1 MRMLPFALASLL
13 AVIGGPAPDVR
24 AAPPQPT
31 GALHERDF
39 DWEIGTWATDVCVL
53 RNPLSGQAPRWAQY
67 RGTSVVRA
75 LLAGRWNFVELSVVG
90 SSGTIEGGS
99 LRLFNPQSRQWS
111 LNFASLKGGVL
122 TAPVYGAFDSGGR
135 GMFTGADV
143 LEGRAIMVRFIIT
156 RPSANQA
163 RFEQAYSADGGVTWE
178 NNWIAVDNR
187 RNSGSALPFSKLDPL
202 RQGLPDQ
209 QGSGSAARSSLC
221 PSGTD
226 QNR

>member
-1 MRMLPFALASLL
+1 MRILPFALASLL

-24 AAPPQPT
+24 AAPPRPT

-53 RNPLSGQAPRWAQY
+53 RNPLSGQAPQWAEY
-67 RGTSVVRA
+67 RGTSVVRG
-75 LLAGRWNFVELSVVG
+75 LLAGRWNFVELSVAG

-135 GMFTGADV
+135 GMFTGTDV

-156 RPSANQA
+156 RPSANEA
-163 RFEQAYSADGGVTWE
+163 RFEQAYSIDGGRTWE
-178 NNWIAVDNR
+178 SNWIAIDIRMNG
-187 RNSGSALPFSKLDPL
+187 GSALPYSNFDPL
-202 RQGLPDQ
+202 RQGLPDEL
-209 QGSGSAARSSLC
+209 GSRGAARPSPC
-221 PSGTD
+221 PNGANL
-226 QNR
+226 NR

>member
-1 MRMLPFALASLL
+1 MRILPFALASLL

-24 AAPPQPT
+24 AAPPRPT

-53 RNPLSGQAPRWAQY
+53 RNPLSGQAPQWAEY
-67 RGTSVVRA
+67 RGTSVVRG
-75 LLAGRWNFVELSVVG
+75 LLAGRWNFVELSVAG

-135 GMFTGADV
+135 GMFTGTDV
-143 LEGRAIMVRFIIT
+143 LEDGPQHLALRLRESRF
-156 RPSANQA
+156 SAQPLDVPI
-163 RFEQAYSADGGVTWE
+163 RLPVLQLPR
-178 NNWIAVDNR
+178 VDNL
-187 RNSGSALPFSKLDPL
+187 LPF
-202 RQGLPDQ
+202 GDQ
-209 QGSGSAARSSLC
+209 EVS
-221 PSGTD
+221 TE
-226 QNR
+226 